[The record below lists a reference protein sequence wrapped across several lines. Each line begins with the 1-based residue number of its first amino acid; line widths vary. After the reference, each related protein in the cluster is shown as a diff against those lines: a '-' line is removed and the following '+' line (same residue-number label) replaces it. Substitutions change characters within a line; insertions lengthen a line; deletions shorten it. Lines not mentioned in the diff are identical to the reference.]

1 MSQRARLLAAA
12 SVVAGVL
19 AFVMIGLLI
28 DAGFYTPAWLI
39 GRGAGAGADS
49 AAQQR
54 ERPLPSRGQ
63 MGFAIK
69 QMLPPDATVE
79 QQLLQQY
86 AEYDRLVVEVHSDGS
101 LCVWGKD
108 MPLDTLRSLIGS
120 QQQEGMP
127 TLVAIRPDGD
137 CVYRH
142 IDHLI
147 QLCQDLGVPHLMV
160 AAAPAS
166 GAARVESVPTLP
178 PL

>member
-12 SVVAGVL
+12 SVVTGVL
-19 AFVMIGLLI
+19 AFVIIGLLI
-28 DAGFYTPAWLI
+28 DAGVYTPAWLT
-39 GRGAGAGADS
+39 GRGAGAGAES
-49 AAQQR
+49 AAQLS
-54 ERPLPSRGQ
+54 ERPLPSRSQ
-63 MGFAIK
+63 MGFATQQI
-69 QMLPPDATVE
+69 LPPDATFE
-79 QQLLQQY
+79 QHLQQQY

-101 LCVWGKD
+101 LCVLGED

-127 TLVAIRPDGD
+127 TLVAIRPDSD

-147 QLCQDLGVPHLMV
+147 QLCHDLGVPHLMV

-166 GAARVESVPTLP
+166 VNRAESTSP
-178 PL
+178 PAPL